1 MDTIDHIRVSL
12 SEIDILLD
20 YASRNSANIHKYQL
34 FNKVSIVLLSTKF
47 EVFLE
52 EFIEEHS
59 TRMLNGHTNA
69 TLPSKLKEAYF
80 DRGIGLIVNEKKKSI
95 KDALFNSLSI
105 LQQNRGDSITI
116 LQNIKPSTSFN
127 YGKHGQKEIE
137 ALFKR
142 HGLEDFIKSDDAQNC
157 LSILNSLIAIRNNV
171 IHQDASPGI
180 THQTI
185 IEHKNNILNFLNS
198 LESNIESK
206 KSAYY
211 NE

>member
-20 YASRNSANIHKYQL
+20 YASRNTANIHKYQL

-116 LQNIKPSTSFN
+116 LQNIKPST
-127 YGKHGQKEIE
+127 
-137 ALFKR
+137 
-142 HGLEDFIKSDDAQNC
+142 
-157 LSILNSLIAIRNNV
+157 
-171 IHQDASPGI
+171 
-180 THQTI
+180 
-185 IEHKNNILNFLNS
+185 
-198 LESNIESK
+198 
-206 KSAYY
+206 
-211 NE
+211 